1 MGGPLP
7 GRPRPRSPRTF
18 VGPGAPTPWRPP
30 EVGGALGHLLAPSTG
45 PDVCSRPPGPW
56 FPPRASGRRGRC
68 PLPLRSSRK
77 SPPGPLATPTPS
89 TARLA
94 WPGRAGDSRGRRPG
108 GAVRAGGAA
117 AGRPCRPSA
126 ARQARVGWFWE
137 GGAPGP
143 GAPGRWW
150 DSNTRP
156 PVSGLGE
163 LGESPG
169 EKPGPR
175 LLSNG
180 GPRGGANQ
188 TCRAGLRASLG
199 EGAAPAPS
207 ARPPPPRGS
216 ETKAECLLRGCA
228 DNGPGILPLRWEG
241 PLQPQLPSP
250 QSGSCASAG
259 TGGVCPGCR
268 PRQCLP
274 PNSRRDPFWEGP
286 GGSWKSWERG
296 LCVSAHL
303 GHPFLSTSL
312 IIFVALTVYQTL

>member
-7 GRPRPRSPRTF
+7 GRPCPRSPRTF

-137 GGAPGP
+137 GGAPAG
-143 GAPGRWW
+143 GARAVVGFEHSP
-150 DSNTRP
+150 
-156 PVSGLGE
+156 SGLG
-163 LGESPG
+163 PG
-169 EKPGPR
+169 
-175 LLSNG
+175 
-180 GPRGGANQ
+180 
-188 TCRAGLRASLG
+188 RAGRESGRETGPPAVVERGASGWRESNLSG
-199 EGAAPAPS
+199 GCAGQFGGRGSPS
-207 ARPPPPRGS
+207 PLCPTPPPPGARKQRLSVCSGAVRTMAPEFYPCAGRGPSSLNCPPPSLVPAPPLGREGSALAAGRGS
-216 ETKAECLLRGCA
+216 ACPQIPEVTPFGKGQVAAGSPGRGGCVCLPTL
-228 DNGPGILPLRWEG
+228 GIL
-241 PLQPQLPSP
+241 S
-250 QSGSCASAG
+250 
-259 TGGVCPGCR
+259 
-268 PRQCLP
+268 
-274 PNSRRDPFWEGP
+274 
-286 GGSWKSWERG
+286 
-296 LCVSAHL
+296 
-303 GHPFLSTSL
+303 
-312 IIFVALTVYQTL
+312 